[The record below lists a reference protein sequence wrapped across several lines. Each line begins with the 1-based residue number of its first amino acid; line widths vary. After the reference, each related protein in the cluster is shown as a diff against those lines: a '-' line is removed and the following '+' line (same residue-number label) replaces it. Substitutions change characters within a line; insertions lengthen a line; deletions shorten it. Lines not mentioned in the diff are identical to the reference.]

1 MPSPSEWLGVSSMAH
16 PLRRGPATCRA
27 QLTLVVLESR
37 EGPSSLTG
45 STGVDLFGQ
54 VPGGAPGGGPIPGV
68 DQPFQNK
75 PPVISGFGA
84 IVGPNGRVTF
94 TGKVTDD
101 QPVAGLVVIISG
113 GGVTASA
120 IVGEDGTFRVT
131 TTAGGVVPITVTA
144 TVTDTLGAT
153 SAPAQ
158 TTFTPTP

>member
-1 MPSPSEWLGVSSMAH
+1 MAH
-16 PLRRGPATCRA
+16 PLTRGPAARRA
-27 QLTLVVLESR
+27 HLTLVVLESR

-45 STGVDLFGQ
+45 FGGQDIFGQ
-54 VPGGAPGGGPIPGV
+54 VPGGLPGGPPGGGPIPGV
-68 DQPFQNK
+68 EQAFQNK

-101 QPVAGLVVIISG
+101 QPVAGLVVVISG
-113 GGVTASA
+113 GGVTARA
-120 IVGEDGTFRVT
+120 IVGEDGNFRVT
-131 TTAGGVVPITVTA
+131 TTASGIVPITVTA
-144 TVTDTLGAT
+144 TVTDTVGAT